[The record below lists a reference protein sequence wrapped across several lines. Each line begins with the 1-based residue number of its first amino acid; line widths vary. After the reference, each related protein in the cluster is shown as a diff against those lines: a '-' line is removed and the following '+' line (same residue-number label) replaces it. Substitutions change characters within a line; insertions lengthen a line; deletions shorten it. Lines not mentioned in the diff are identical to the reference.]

1 MINIKPTFMFKIIM
15 KVVFLQKAPN
25 DFKYKFIW
33 GEVIVIG
40 FCYYIISIL
49 TQSSIMSIICP
60 DTASA

>member
-1 MINIKPTFMFKIIM
+1 MFKIIM
-15 KVVFLQKAPN
+15 KVGFTKAPN

-40 FCYYIISIL
+40 FYYYYIISIL
-49 TQSSIMSIICP
+49 PQSSIISMICP

>member
-1 MINIKPTFMFKIIM
+1 M

-49 TQSSIMSIICP
+49 PQSSIISMICP

>member
-15 KVVFLQKAPN
+15 KVGFYKTPN

-33 GEVIVIG
+33 GEVMIG

>member
-15 KVVFLQKAPN
+15 KVGFLKTPN
-25 DFKYKFIW
+25 DFKYKIIW

>member
-1 MINIKPTFMFKIIM
+1 MFKIIM
-15 KVVFLQKAPN
+15 KVGFFYKKAPN

-40 FCYYIISIL
+40 FYYYYIISIL
-49 TQSSIMSIICP
+49 PQSSIISMICP